1 MTAGGAY
8 VRVEAPGRHPGAP
21 EGREG
26 SGTTAALVERATW
39 PDARAAEGTLD
50 TIVDVRDSRGIEP
63 PGVTVI
69 GRVAASLEQVRAFL
83 ADDPDREAET

>member
-1 MTAGGAY
+1 MCVSKLTADTRAL
-8 VRVEAPGRHPGAP
+8 REAGMDP
-21 EGREG
+21 
-26 SGTTAALVERATW
+26 GTTAAMVERATW

-50 TIVDVRDSRGIEP
+50 TIVNVRDSRGIEP

-69 GRVAASLEQVRAFL
+69 GRVAASLEQVRAIL

>member
-1 MTAGGAY
+1 VGVSKLPADTRALREAGMD
-8 VRVEAPGRHPGAP
+8 PGTP
-21 EGREG
+21 
-26 SGTTAALVERATW
+26 AAMVERAMW
-39 PDARAAEGTLD
+39 PDARVAEGTLD